1 MSNEVREGNSKQCSL
16 HHHLHRL
23 VFCFINLILHGG
35 IKTTHFL
42 NLGQVFG
49 IFAGGQHGF
58 QKGISAHDL
67 VAVLKFLIIQIG
79 EHGTSHGQLAKVKI
93 IVGFLLILVLLAGN
107 RNTLGTGLPKG
118 FILGAGDGLD
128 LPRNGVAILTLE
140 AFRSN
145 KLDVLNGNG
154 VFSQKSGQAHCFFP
168 PIF

>member
-79 EHGTSHGQLAKVKI
+79 EHGTSHGQLAK
-93 IVGFLLILVLLAGN
+93 FDADAEYLDEDMDFTFEDFEMPETFSLLAGM
-107 RNTLGTGLPKG
+107 
-118 FILGAGDGLD
+118 
-128 LPRNGVAILTLE
+128 
-140 AFRSN
+140 
-145 KLDVLNGNG
+145 
-154 VFSQKSGQAHCFFP
+154 Q
-168 PIF
+168 

>member
-1 MSNEVREGNSKQCSL
+1 MSNEVREGNSKQCWL
-16 HHHLHRL
+16 HYHLHRS

-35 IKTTHFL
+35 IETTHFL

-67 VAVLKFLIIQIG
+67 VTVLKFLIIQIG
-79 EHGTSHGQLAKVKI
+79 EHGASHGQFAKVKI

-118 FILGAGDGLD
+118 FILGAGEDGTT
-128 LPRNGVAILTLE
+128 PTGVLFFTL
-140 AFRSN
+140 FRRIWATFLAASRQ
-145 KLDVLNGNG
+145 
-154 VFSQKSGQAHCFFP
+154 SRSMSTSESC
-168 PIF
+168 

>member
-128 LPRNGVAILTLE
+128 LPRNGVARVFE
-140 AFRSN
+140 KVFR
-145 KLDVLNGNG
+145 LD
-154 VFSQKSGQAHCFFP
+154 P
-168 PIF
+168 